1 MTGTGHGFGI
11 YDGDPNRSELD
22 SHADTCVAGS
32 NTVPLYFTEHK
43 ASVSPF
49 IGEYSPLPDVP
60 IASVATA

>member
-43 ASVSPF
+43 ASLSPL